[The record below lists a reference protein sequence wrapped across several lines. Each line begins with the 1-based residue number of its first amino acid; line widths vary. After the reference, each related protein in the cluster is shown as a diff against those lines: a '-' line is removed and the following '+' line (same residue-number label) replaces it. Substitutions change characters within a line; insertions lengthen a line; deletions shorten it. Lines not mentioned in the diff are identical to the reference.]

1 MEASQ
6 SFASQL
12 KHPWSDED
20 GFDLDGLGEAT
31 SGIHETDLQ
40 LGDAELDLLLRGPT
54 FNLVCFYLLSLSL
67 TTVNTT
73 GSSLISFVKMLL
85 ACWRDLEI
93 ARPLE

>member
-1 MEASQ
+1 MGATWTGSGKQ
-6 SFASQL
+6 
-12 KHPWSDED
+12 HPD
-20 GFDLDGLGEAT
+20 
-31 SGIHETDLQ
+31 HETDLQ